1 MHVPYVSYVV
11 LTGVFPLCLSSS
23 NACEDIPLQP
33 ALPALSSVL
42 YIMEIWLLR
51 QTRGRGLFFQVHRR
65 CMLVFF
71 FFLGVLQQVNDHA
84 RVTFLRC
91 VRVGGPRQGTAPTLF
106 TIDLESVLIV

>member
-1 MHVPYVSYVV
+1 
-11 LTGVFPLCLSSS
+11 
-23 NACEDIPLQP
+23 
-33 ALPALSSVL
+33 
-42 YIMEIWLLR
+42 
-51 QTRGRGLFFQVHRR
+51 
-65 CMLVFF
+65 MLVFF